1 MESIISY
8 FALISYMQTGFEIMD
23 YDKNL
28 KALWSKRM
36 LAGIVD
42 FVVTT
47 AIAFLIVYF
56 LIGINIIIFS
66 VLQGPVWFLY
76 SIIFDIINGKSVG
89 KYIFRIKAVAFIGNL
104 KWAQAILRNLTKL
117 NFFIVLAD
125 AVVGLSTEGDPRQR
139 YTERFIDTLVISEM
153 RERRIKRFE
162 VLEDKKEK
170 EELELP
176 R

>member
-1 MESIISY
+1 
-8 FALISYMQTGFEIMD
+8 MQTGFEIMD

-28 KALWSKRM
+28 KDLWSKRM

-47 AIAFLIVYF
+47 AITFLIVYF
-56 LIGINIIIFS
+56 LFSINIIIFS
-66 VLQGPVWFLY
+66 LLQGPVWFLY
-76 SIIFDIINGKSVG
+76 SSIFDMVNGKSVG
-89 KYIFRIKAVAFIGNL
+89 KYIFKIKAVAFIGNL
-104 KWAQAILRNLTKL
+104 RWAQAILRNLTKL
-117 NFFIVLAD
+117 NFLIVLAD

-139 YTERFIDTLVISEM
+139 YTERFIDTLVISEIRR
-153 RERRIKRFE
+153 REIKRFE
-162 VLEDKKEK
+162 PLEEKKEKEK